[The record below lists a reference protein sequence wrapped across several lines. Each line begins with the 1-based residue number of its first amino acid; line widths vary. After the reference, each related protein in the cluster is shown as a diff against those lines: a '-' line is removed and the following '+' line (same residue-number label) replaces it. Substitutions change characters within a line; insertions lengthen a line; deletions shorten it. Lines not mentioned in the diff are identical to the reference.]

1 MPAMNLLRGL
11 NSAGV
16 GLLFTIDLEPT
27 TSKALDLSSNTQ
39 SRSEQFSDASF
50 SLSRRTNFM
59 GIEANLG
66 SLF

>member
-1 MPAMNLLRGL
+1 
-11 NSAGV
+11 
-16 GLLFTIDLEPT
+16 
-27 TSKALDLSSNTQ
+27 LDLSSNTQ